1 MSCPS
6 VNDKLADTGNILFS
20 NSLLTTTLRAI
31 GFYDTHAER
40 QYEKKQFKQAARWKK
55 HHALALGLKNN
66 KTMMTHFV
74 RRDGFCQ

>member
-1 MSCPS
+1 MT
-6 VNDKLADTGNILFS
+6 NMIL
-20 NSLLTTTLRAI
+20 LYIPRAI